1 MNLSK
6 FRLHPS
12 EIFSNEFQNQEL
24 KNTVVQ
30 GSMAL
35 VLSQGVSFGLS
46 MANTMILAR
55 LLVPADFGVIGMVTV
70 FINFLAMFKDAG
82 LSMAT
87 IQNDNINSKQIST
100 LFWINGLISLTFGAM
115 ILISAPL
122 VSMFYK
128 RPELTAVTAVLSLS
142 FIMQGFC
149 IQHSALLQRHL
160 KFTALAVNDIVAQ
173 VVSLV
178 VAAVMAYFG
187 FRYWA
192 LVCSAIARAVT
203 LTTLTFYCCPWVPGK
218 MEKGSGVRNML
229 KFGGNLTASNFVG
242 YLSRNLDGILIGRFI
257 GAGALGIYSRAFTLL
272 MSPLTQIRGP
282 LTTLSLPVLSSLKS
296 EPARFRSFFQK
307 LLDVSI
313 SLALPISVY
322 CYLESEFLIRILL
335 GAKWMSAVPV
345 FKIFAV
351 AGIFIAT
358 SGAPGVVMLSHG
370 LSKRYLHLT
379 LLTAGITCLSYVV
392 GVFFGIS
399 GMAIAYTISSFLI
412 MIPLITF
419 GFRGTPITMRD
430 VLGSMIG
437 PIFAAGM
444 AGAGTYFFMRLMP
457 GDTFIKHA
465 LVGIVYFVIYVILT
479 MARPKT
485 RETVR
490 SIWES
495 VLARQKSRKLENS
508 VEPE

>member
-6 FRLHPS
+6 FRLLPS
-12 EIFSNEFQNQEL
+12 DIFSNEFQNQEL
-24 KNTVVQ
+24 KNTVVK

-35 VLSQGVSFGLS
+35 VLSQGLSFGLS
-46 MANTMILAR
+46 MINIMILGR
-55 LLVPADFGVIGMVTV
+55 LLFPSDFGVVGMVGV
-70 FINFLAMFKDAG
+70 LVNFLAMFKDAG

-87 IQNDNINSKQIST
+87 IQNDNITKPQIST
-100 LFWINGLISLTFGAM
+100 LFWINVLISLFFGL
-115 ILISAPL
+115 IVLISSPL
-122 VSMFYK
+122 VAMFYK
-128 RPELTAVTAVLSLS
+128 RPELTAVTAVFSLS
-142 FIMQGFC
+142 FILQGFT

-173 VVSLV
+173 VMSIL
-178 VAAVMAYFG
+178 VAAVMALYG

-192 LVCSAIARAVT
+192 LVGAGIAKTVT
-203 LTTLTFYCCPWVPGK
+203 LILLTYYCCPWIPGK

-242 YLSRNLDGILIGRFI
+242 YLSRNLDGILIGKYI
-257 GAGALGIYSRAFTLL
+257 GAGPLGLYSRAYTLL

-296 EPARFRSFFQK
+296 EPVRFRSFFQK
-307 LLDVSI
+307 LLDISI
-313 SLALPISVY
+313 TLALPISIY
-322 CYLESEFLIRILL
+322 CYLESNFLIRILL
-335 GAKWMSAVPV
+335 GPNWMSAVPV

-370 LSKRYLHLT
+370 FAKRYLHLT
-379 LLTAGITCLSYVV
+379 LLTAGITCLSYVI
-392 GVFFGIS
+392 GVFFGIN

-419 GFRGTPITMRD
+419 GFRGTPITMKD

-444 AGAGTYFFMRLMP
+444 AGAGTYLFIKLFP
-457 GDTFIKHA
+457 GDTLVKHL
-465 LVGIVYFVIYVILT
+465 LVGIIYFIIYVALT
-479 MARPKT
+479 MMRRKT

-490 SIWES
+490 SILES
-495 VLARQKSRKLENS
+495 ILNKQKSQNNS
-508 VEPE
+508 VEPA